1 MDPLPLLL
9 LASSLLLAFIAV
21 YLAEW
26 ILWNIYDPQ
35 AYIEAVS
42 VLEEVGEKL
51 REARASRDKRLE
63 RRVKLLE
70 ARVEPLRSL
79 IVRVTLTRG
88 ILYTFAY
95 LATGGILT
103 LLFPYAFPAPAPIPL
118 VTFEYN
124 GAVWF
129 AAPQAAMLATI
140 VAIMVL
146 MGPGR
151 LRTVEGS
158 GARRGGG

>member
-9 LASSLLLAFIAV
+9 LAASLLLAFLTV

-26 ILWNIYDPQ
+26 ILWSIYDPRS
-35 AYIEAVS
+35 YLEALS
-42 VLEEVGEKL
+42 VLEEIGERL
-51 REARASRDKRLE
+51 REVRASRDKRLE

-70 ARVEPLRSL
+70 ARAEPLRSL
-79 IVRVTLTRG
+79 VVRVTLTRG

-95 LATGGILT
+95 LASGGILT
-103 LLFPYAFPAPAPIPL
+103 HLFPYAFPAPAPIPL

-129 AAPQAAMLATI
+129 AAPQVAMLATI
-140 VAIMVL
+140 VAIMAL